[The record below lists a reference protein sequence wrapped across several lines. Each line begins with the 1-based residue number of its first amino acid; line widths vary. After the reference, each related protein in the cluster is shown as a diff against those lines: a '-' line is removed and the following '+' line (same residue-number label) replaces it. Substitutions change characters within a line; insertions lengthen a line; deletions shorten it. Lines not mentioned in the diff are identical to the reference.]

1 MPGSGGLGVPGPA
14 GEVQSVPAPF
24 VLCLPHPV
32 SEKGPLGGQ
41 EPHLLVEEEEEGG
54 SSYAFGPDPGGLDLA
69 GIGAQSAGNWGPH
82 LHLSE
87 NPETPDLG
95 DQG

>member
-54 SSYAFGPDPGGLDLA
+54 SSYAFGPDPGGLDLK
-69 GIGAQSAGNWGPH
+69 GEQLWGVGSSWP
-82 LHLSE
+82 
-87 NPETPDLG
+87 
-95 DQG
+95 